1 MSIDFKS
8 QTCCFTGHRAI
19 PQGEEAKILARVK
32 SRIDKLILDGV
43 LYFGVGGA
51 LGFDTMM
58 AEYLIERRK
67 RNSRIK
73 IIEVLPFPEYRSK
86 WTGEQ
91 KQRAS
96 VIDAQ
101 MDKIVYCYDEN
112 SREAYLGRDRH
123 LVDCSDYCISY
134 CTRNTGGTAYTVR
147 YALKKGLSVW
157 NMSSFDI
164 KSLK

>member
-1 MSIDFKS
+1 MIKDFKF
-8 QTCCFTGHRAI
+8 QTCCFTGHRVI

-32 SRIDKLILDGV
+32 SRIDKLISDGV

-51 LGFDTMM
+51 LGFDTMI
-58 AEYLIERRK
+58 AEYLIERKK

-73 IIEVLPFPEYRSK
+73 IIEVLPFPEYRNK
-86 WTGEQ
+86 WTEEQ

-101 MDKIVYCYDEN
+101 MDKIVYCYDKS

-123 LVDCSDYCISY
+123 LVDCSAYCISY
-134 CTRNTGGTAYTVR
+134 CTKNTGGTAYTVR
-147 YALKKGLSVW
+147 YAMKKGLSVW